1 MEEAEIAKPDG
12 MLFDLGGT
20 LLREDSFDPVAGQE
34 RLMPLAR
41 NPRGLSPQEI
51 LERVR
56 AIDRDLG
63 DRRESS
69 WQEVPSYSVQRLVY
83 EPNDI
88 TFELSFA
95 ELELE
100 FWKGATRMSPT
111 ESVQDLLEAM
121 CDAGVPLGVVSNS
134 TFSGATLEWQI
145 GQFDLRRYFRFVM
158 SSADY
163 VVRKPHPLLFE
174 TAARKLGTAP
184 ERTWY
189 VGDSR
194 RYDVSGARAAG
205 LFSVLY
211 GSGLAAD
218 PPEFADVRA
227 DLEIA
232 SWSELQ
238 AIIAGWQQS
247 S

>member
-1 MEEAEIAKPDG
+1 MDKPDG
-12 MLFDLGGT
+12 VLFDLGGT
-20 LLREDSFDPVAGQE
+20 LLREDSFDPIAGQE
-34 RLMPLAR
+34 HLMPLAR
-41 NPRGLSPQEI
+41 NPRGLSVHEI
-51 LERVR
+51 SERVR
-56 AIDRDLG
+56 AIDRDLS

-69 WQEVPSYSVQRLVY
+69 WLEIPPHSVQRLVY

-121 CDAGVPLGVVSNS
+121 CAADIPLGVVSNS
-134 TFSGATLEWQI
+134 TFSSATLEWQI
-145 GQFDLRRYFRFVM
+145 GEFGLRRYFRFVM
-158 SSADY
+158 SSGDY

-174 TAARKLGTAP
+174 TAVRKLGTAP

-194 RYDVSGARAAG
+194 RYDVSGARVAG

-211 GSGLAAD
+211 GSGRAAD
-218 PPEFADVRA
+218 PSEFADVRA

-232 SWSELQ
+232 SWPELQ
-238 AIIAGWQQS
+238 TIIADWQQS